1 MLESQFIMKM
11 MSRGLYIIGVV
22 AALLSVVG
30 CSKSS
35 DAAADSNQSAAQMG
49 YGTVSLSAAVSGSV
63 AIVET
68 RVESMYEL
76 PEAIV
81 PTSADFAMTLSGSY
95 VDPSEEDESLIYKV
109 EKSYDSF
116 DSYNEELPQLYTND
130 DGYSVTV
137 SYGDSSV
144 EGENMP
150 SYYGQSVI
158 TVVARTNSRASIEAS
173 LVNSIFTFATSEWFD
188 LYYTDAEFTITTSA
202 GSEFTFGKGV
212 DERLIFVEAGTELTL
227 SGSATKTNGSSVT
240 FAANKIGVTTS
251 GVLTSIKVDASQA
264 GSQTISVTFDGT
276 IVETEEQEVEF
287 NQDA

>member
-1 MLESQFIMKM
+1 MA
-11 MSRGLYIIGVV
+11 RRLYIIGVF
-22 AALLSVVG
+22 ATLLSMAS

-35 DAAADSNQSAAQMG
+35 DTAAESNQSVAQMG
-49 YGTVSLSAAVSGSV
+49 YGTVSLTAAVSGSV
-63 AIVET
+63 EITQT
-68 RVESMYEL
+68 RGESMYEL

-95 VDPSEEDESLIYKV
+95 IDPSEEDESLIYEV
-109 EKSYDSF
+109 AKSYDSF
-116 DSYNEELPQLYTND
+116 DSYNEELPELYTND

-137 SYGDSSV
+137 SYGDSSI
-144 EGENMP
+144 EGENLP

-158 TVVARTNSRASIEAS
+158 TVVARANSEASIEAN
-173 LVNSIFTFATSEWFD
+173 LTNSIFTFATSEWFD
-188 LYYTDAEFTITTSA
+188 LYYTEAQFTITTTA

-240 FAANKIGVTTS
+240 FAANKIGVTTA
-251 GVLTSIKVDASQA
+251 GVLTSIEVDASQA
-264 GSQTISVTFDGT
+264 GSQTISITFDGT
-276 IVETEEQEVEF
+276 IVETEEQELEF